1 MAAMIRLRGHP
12 AGTRVTDPRPAVDRV
27 APTQSNTNTPE
38 ASGPTAGRAEELRVD
53 HAVATLRAMPF
64 GGLDD
69 ATRSFA
75 LPPSVRASV
84 SPAIATLRWG
94 AVGFG
99 LAFAAPEAFRGSY
112 VAVATIAVCLFITTW
127 RTVIPI
133 RLASERTQDR
143 LVAVSDVI
151 VLGLAVGM
159 GGGLESPFI
168 FSLMAAMVVVAF
180 GWGYLAGGAALV
192 IGGSAIALGLPFGPT
207 TFAEQVDGQRDLALA
222 LVLLF
227 AVAASAFVRGRLLDA
242 EAGRGSLA
250 GQVVALND
258 ANELLSLVNSVART
272 LPTSLSLREALD
284 ASRRQIEQSFDAR
297 VICLLALDEHSEEW
311 VPKMAD
317 GCVLHPAYRTAALP
331 EPLAE
336 ALSSTDPVLRPDI
349 SAVPVTSRIAE
360 SSGSGLYVRLDTR
373 DATIGVLGLEHPE
386 PGHFTERH
394 VQVLTGTAEVLA
406 LTIDN
411 ARWFGRLRTL
421 GAEEERIRLARD
433 LHDRLG
439 QWLTYIGFEL
449 ERIIGTE
456 PARTEELRQLHEDVQ
471 AALDELRETLRQL
484 RSGVNEEQ
492 PLAVVGR
499 ELVNRFSERSDV
511 SATFTVAHPQDR
523 LPVPVE
529 NELLRIMQESLNN
542 VAKHAKA
549 SQVDVLWNVD
559 GGNFE
564 LVVADDGK
572 GFETAR
578 GVRDSAYGLVGMRE
592 RADVIGAQL
601 IIESRPGGGTTV
613 RVTAGNVGEPRSSA
627 TPNVP
632 MGRR

>member
-1 MAAMIRLRGHP
+1 M
-12 AGTRVTDPRPAVDRV
+12 TRTE
-27 APTQSNTNTPE
+27 TEKTTPE
-38 ASGPTAGRAEELRVD
+38 ANVARPDRADELRVD
-53 HAVATLRAMPF
+53 EAVAALRALPF

-112 VAVATIAVCLFITTW
+112 VAVATVAVCVFLTTW

-133 RLASERTQDR
+133 RLASERTRDR
-143 LVAVSDVI
+143 VVAATDVAV
-151 VLGLAVGM
+151 LGVAVGV

-180 GWGYLAGGAALV
+180 GWGYLAGAGAFALGTVTVV
-192 IGGSAIALGLPFGPT
+192 IGLPLGTT
-207 TFAEQVDGQRDLALA
+207 TFAEQVDGQRDLALE
-222 LVLLF
+222 LVLVA
-227 AVAASAFVRGRLLDA
+227 AVAAAAFVRGRLL
-242 EAGRGSLA
+242 ESEERSGSLA
-250 GQVVALND
+250 GQVASLSD
-258 ANELLSLVNSVART
+258 ANDLLSLVNSVART
-272 LPTSLSLREALD
+272 LPTSLTLREALE
-284 ASRRQIEQSFDAR
+284 ASRGQLERSFEPR
-297 VICLLALDEHSEEW
+297 VICLLALDEHAEEW
-311 VPKMAD
+311 VPKIAD
-317 GCVLHPAYRTAALP
+317 GTVLHPAYRSAALP
-331 EPLAE
+331 EPLAAARAVPE
-336 ALSSTDPVLRPDI
+336 PVLR
-349 SAVPVTSRIAE
+349 AELEPVAEGSDPHDRLAPTSR
-360 SSGSGLYVRLDTR
+360 SGLYVRLDTR
-373 DATIGVLGLEHPE
+373 DATIGLLGLEHPD
-386 PGHFTERH
+386 PGHFDERH
-394 VQVLTGTAEVLA
+394 VQQLRAMAEVLA

-421 GAEEERIRLARD
+421 GAEEERTRLARD

-449 ERIIGTE
+449 ERIMGSDTV
-456 PARTEELRQLHEDVQ
+456 RVDELTRLHGDVQ

-499 ELVNRFSERSDV
+499 DLVTRFAERSDV
-511 SATFTVAHPQDR
+511 EASFVVAHPGDR

-529 NELLRIMQESLNN
+529 NELLRIMQEALNN
-542 VAKHAKA
+542 VAKHARA
-549 SQVDVLWNVD
+549 DRVDVRWNVD

-564 LVVADDGK
+564 LTVADDGR

-592 RADVIGAQL
+592 RADVIGAHL
-601 IIESRPGGGTTV
+601 SIESRPGSGTTV
-613 RVTAGNVGEPRSSA
+613 RVTAGSVGNARSSA
-627 TPNVP
+627 APNVP
-632 MGRR
+632 MSTRSTES

>member
-1 MAAMIRLRGHP
+1 MTTPDASSS
-12 AGTRVTDPRPAVDRV
+12 RPG
-27 APTQSNTNTPE
+27 
-38 ASGPTAGRAEELRVD
+38 GPNDLRVD
-53 HAVATLRAMPF
+53 EAVAALRALPF

-75 LPPSVRASV
+75 LPPAVRASV

-99 LAFAAPEAFRGSY
+99 MAFAAPDAFSGSY
-112 VAVATIAVCLFITTW
+112 AAVATVAICIFVTTW

-133 RLASERTQDR
+133 RLASARLQDR
-143 LVAVSDVI
+143 VVAFTDVAV
-151 VLGLAVGM
+151 LGFAVGVD
-159 GGGLESPFI
+159 GGLESPFI

-180 GWGYLAGGAALV
+180 GWGYQAGWGALAIGAATMV
-192 IGGSAIALGLPFGPT
+192 VGIPLGTEG
-207 TFAEQVDGQRDLALA
+207 FAEQGDGQRDLALA
-222 LVLLF
+222 LVLVA
-227 AVAASAFVRGRLLDA
+227 AVAASAFMRGRLLDS
-242 EAGRGSLA
+242 ESRRGSLA
-250 GQVVALND
+250 GEVESLSD
-258 ANELLSLVNSVART
+258 ANELLSLVNRVART
-272 LPTSLSLREALD
+272 LPTSLTLREALD
-284 ASRRQIEQSFDAR
+284 ASRRQLEQTFEPR
-297 VICLLALDEHSEEW
+297 VICLLALDEHAEEW
-311 VPKMAD
+311 IPKLAD

-331 EPLAE
+331 EPLAT
-336 ALSSTDPVLRPDI
+336 ALSRPKPLLRRDLADTEPELRILST
-349 SAVPVTSRIAE
+349 
-360 SSGSGLYVRLDTR
+360 SGSGLYVRLDTR
-373 DATIGVLGLEHPE
+373 DATIGLLALEHPD
-386 PGHFTERH
+386 PDHFDERH
-394 VQVLTGTAEVLA
+394 VRQLQGMAEVLA

-449 ERIIGTE
+449 ERIMGSE
-456 PARTEELRQLHEDVQ
+456 PARTDELRRLYDDVQ

-484 RSGVNEEQ
+484 RSGVNDEQ
-492 PLAVVGR
+492 PLSIVGR
-499 ELVNRFSERSDV
+499 ELVTRFSERSDV
-511 SATFTVAHPQDR
+511 AATFTVAHPGDR

-542 VAKHAKA
+542 IAKHARA
-549 SQVDVLWNVD
+549 EHVEVIWTVD

-564 LVVADDGK
+564 LEVTDDGR

-601 IIESRPGGGTTV
+601 FVESQPGRGTTIRV
-613 RVTAGNVGEPRSSA
+613 RAGSIGEPRSA
-627 TPNVP
+627 TSPHVP
-632 MGRR
+632 MGSG

>member
-1 MAAMIRLRGHP
+1 MSPTEPTPTTEGESLRHG
-12 AGTRVTDPRPAVDRV
+12 GTED
-27 APTQSNTNTPE
+27 
-38 ASGPTAGRAEELRVD
+38 LRVD
-53 HAVATLRAMPF
+53 EAVAALRALPF

-75 LPPSVRASV
+75 LPPTVRASV

-112 VAVATIAVCLFITTW
+112 VAVATVAICVFVTTW

-133 RLASERTQDR
+133 RLASSRPQDR
-143 LVAVSDVI
+143 AIAYLDVVVLGVAVGI
-151 VLGLAVGM
+151 

-168 FSLMAAMVVVAF
+168 FSLMAAMMVVAF
-180 GWGYLAGGAALV
+180 GWGYLAGALALLLGGALMFVALP
-192 IGGSAIALGLPFGPT
+192 IGT
-207 TFAEQVDGQRDLALA
+207 TEYAEQLDGQRDLALVMVFL
-222 LVLLF
+222 LV
-227 AVAASAFVRGRLLDA
+227 VAGSAFMRGRLLDA

-250 GQVVALND
+250 GQVASLSD
-258 ANELLSLVNSVART
+258 ANDLLSLVNRVART
-272 LPTSLSLREALD
+272 LPTSLTLREALE
-284 ASRRQIEQSFDAR
+284 ASRQQIAQTFEPRA
-297 VICLLALDEHSEEW
+297 ICLLALDEQAEEW
-311 VPKMAD
+311 VPKLAD
-317 GCVLHPAYRTAALP
+317 GCVLHPAYRFAALP
-331 EPLAE
+331 EPLA
-336 ALSSTDPVLRPDI
+336 AAHARTTPLLRSTLSPGDE
-349 SAVPVTSRIAE
+349 RIATG
-360 SSGSGLYVRLDTR
+360 SHSGLYARLDTR
-373 DATIGVLGLEHPE
+373 DATIGLLALEHPD
-386 PGHFTERH
+386 PGHFDERH
-394 VQVLTGTAEVLA
+394 VRLLQGMAEVLA

-449 ERIIGTE
+449 ERIMGTDA
-456 PARTEELRQLHEDVQ
+456 PKADELQHLYDDVQ

-484 RSGVNEEQ
+484 RSGVNDDQ
-492 PLAVVGR
+492 PLSVVGR
-499 ELVNRFSERSDV
+499 DIVNRFAERSDIA
-511 SATFTVAHPQDR
+511 ATFSVTRPADR

-542 VAKHAKA
+542 VAKHARA
-549 SQVDVLWNVD
+549 QHVEVTWTVD

-564 LVVADDGK
+564 LEVRDDGR
-572 GFETAR
+572 GFEMAR

-601 IIESRPGGGTTV
+601 TIESRPGGGTTV
-613 RVTAGNVGEPRSSA
+613 RVTAGTPPERRSSSA
-627 TPNVP
+627 STVP
-632 MGRR
+632 MGQG

>member
-1 MAAMIRLRGHP
+1 MI
-12 AGTRVTDPRPAVDRV
+12 
-27 APTQSNTNTPE
+27 TPE
-38 ASGPTAGRAEELRVD
+38 ASSSRPAGPNELRVD
-53 HAVATLRAMPF
+53 EAVAALRALPF

-112 VAVATIAVCLFITTW
+112 VAVATVAVCIFLTTW

-133 RLASERTQDR
+133 RLASTRLRDR
-143 LVAVSDVI
+143 VVAFTDVA
-151 VLGLAVGM
+151 VLGLAVGV

-168 FSLMAAMVVVAF
+168 FSLMAGMVVVAF
-180 GWGYLAGGAALV
+180 GWGYLAGGGALLVGAATIA
-192 IGGSAIALGLPFGPT
+192 IGIPLGATAYG
-207 TFAEQVDGQRDLALA
+207 EQTDGQRDLALA
-222 LVLLF
+222 LVLVF
-227 AVAASAFVRGRLLDA
+227 AVAAAAFMRGRLLDA
-242 EAGRGSLA
+242 ESRRGSLA
-250 GQVVALND
+250 GQVASLSD
-258 ANELLSLVNSVART
+258 ANDLLSLVNRVART
-272 LPTSLSLREALD
+272 LPTSLTLREALE
-284 ASRRQIEQSFDAR
+284 ASRQQIELTFDPR
-297 VICLLALDEHSEEW
+297 VVCLLALDEHAEEW
-311 VPKMAD
+311 IPKLAD

-331 EPLAE
+331 EPLAA
-336 ALSSTDPVLRPDI
+336 ALAQPTPLLRSDLTG
-349 SAVPVTSRIAE
+349 SVVPPGVPSDHRVVAT
-360 SSGSGLYVRLDTR
+360 SGSGLYVRLDTR
-373 DATIGVLGLEHPE
+373 DATIGLLALEHPE
-386 PGHFTERH
+386 PGHFDERH
-394 VQVLTGTAEVLA
+394 VRLLQGMAEVLA

-421 GAEEERIRLARD
+421 GAEEERVRLARD

-449 ERIIGTE
+449 ERIMGTE
-456 PARTEELRQLHEDVQ
+456 PTRTEELRHLYDDVQ

-484 RSGVNEEQ
+484 RSGVNDEQ
-492 PLAVVGR
+492 PLSVVGR
-499 ELVNRFSERSDV
+499 ELVSRFSERSDV
-511 SATFTVAHPQDR
+511 AATFVVAHPGDR

-542 VAKHAKA
+542 IAKHARA
-549 SQVDVLWNVD
+549 EHVQVVWTVD

-564 LVVADDGK
+564 LEVTDDGR

-578 GVRDSAYGLVGMRE
+578 GVRESAYGLVGMRE

-601 IIESRPGGGTTV
+601 LVESRPGNGTTIRV
-613 RVTAGNVGEPRSSA
+613 RAGSVDEPRSS
-627 TPNVP
+627 TSPHVP
-632 MGRR
+632 MGSG

>member
-1 MAAMIRLRGHP
+1 M
-12 AGTRVTDPRPAVDRV
+12 T
-27 APTQSNTNTPE
+27 PTEPTTTTPE
-38 ASGPTAGRAEELRVD
+38 ASRSTAGGADELRVD
-53 HAVATLRAMPF
+53 EAVAALRALPF

-94 AVGFG
+94 AAGFG

-133 RLASERTQDR
+133 RLASARTQDR
-143 LVAVSDVI
+143 LVAGTDVA
-151 VLGLAVGM
+151 VLGLAVGV

-180 GWGYLAGGAALV
+180 GWGHLAGGAGLLL
-192 IGGSAIALGLPFGPT
+192 GGCTMAIGLPFGPT
-207 TFAEQVDGQRDLALA
+207 TFAEQVDGQRDPALA
-222 LVLLF
+222 LVLVL
-227 AVAASAFVRGRLLDA
+227 AVAAAAFVRGRLLDS
-242 EAGRGSLA
+242 EVSRGSLA
-250 GQVVALND
+250 GQVVSLTD
-258 ANELLSLVNSVART
+258 ANDLLTLVNSVART
-272 LPTSLSLREALD
+272 LPTSLSLREALE
-284 ASRRQIEQSFDAR
+284 AARRQIEQSFDTR
-297 VICLLALDEHSEEW
+297 VVCLLALDEHSEEW

-331 EPLAE
+331 EPLAV
-336 ALSSTDPVLRPDI
+336 ALASPGPVLRTDLTQ
-349 SAVPVTSRIAE
+349 VPITARVAGT
-360 SSGSGLYVRLDTR
+360 SGSGLYVRLDTR
-373 DATIGVLGLEHPE
+373 DATIGVLALEHPD

-394 VQVLTGTAEVLA
+394 VQVLSGMAEVLA

-449 ERIIGTE
+449 ERIMGTE
-456 PARTEELRQLHEDVQ
+456 PARIEELRHLHDDVQ
-471 AALDELRETLRQL
+471 VALDELRETLRQL

-511 SATFTVAHPQDR
+511 AATFTVAHPNDR

-549 SQVDVLWNVD
+549 QHVAVFWNVD

-564 LVVADDGK
+564 LEVADDGK

-601 IIESRPGGGTTV
+601 SIESHPGGGTV
-613 RVTAGNVGEPRSSA
+613 IRVTAGSIGEPRSST
-627 TPNVP
+627 TPRVP
-632 MGRR
+632 MGQG

>member
-1 MAAMIRLRGHP
+1 M
-12 AGTRVTDPRPAVDRV
+12 VTDPARRVDRV
-27 APTQSNTNTPE
+27 SPTEPTTPTPE
-38 ASGPTAGRAEELRVD
+38 ADRPRPGGSDELRVD
-53 HAVATLRAMPF
+53 EAVAALRALPF

-112 VAVATIAVCLFITTW
+112 VAVATVAICTFVTTW

-133 RLASERTQDR
+133 RLASERFRDR
-143 LVAVSDVI
+143 ALAYLDVAV
-151 VLGLAVGM
+151 LAVAVGI

-168 FSLMAAMVVVAF
+168 FSLMAAMIVVAF
-180 GWGYLAGGAALV
+180 GWGYLAG
-192 IGGSAIALGLPFGPT
+192 ALGLLLGGAVMLLALPIGT
-207 TFAEQVDGQRDLALA
+207 TGYEAQVDGQRDLALA
-222 LVLLF
+222 MVFVLV
-227 AVAASAFVRGRLLDA
+227 VAAAAFVRGRLLDA
-242 EAGRGSLA
+242 EARRGTLA
-250 GQVVALND
+250 GQVASLSD
-258 ANELLSLVNSVART
+258 ANDLLSLVNSVART
-272 LPTSLSLREALD
+272 LPTSLTLREALE
-284 ASRRQIEQSFDAR
+284 ASRHQISQTFEPR
-297 VICLLALDEHSEEW
+297 VICLLALDEHAEEW
-311 VPKMAD
+311 VPKLAD

-331 EPLAE
+331 EPLA
-336 ALSSTDPVLRPDI
+336 AVRTMPTPLLRPVLSIGDERI
-349 SAVPVTSRIAE
+349 STGSQ
-360 SSGSGLYVRLDTR
+360 SGLYARLDTR
-373 DATIGVLGLEHPE
+373 DATIGLLALEHPD
-386 PGHFTERH
+386 PDHFDERH
-394 VQVLTGTAEVLA
+394 VRLLQGMAEVLA

-421 GAEEERIRLARD
+421 GAEEERVRLARD

-449 ERIIGTE
+449 ERIMGSE
-456 PARTEELRQLHEDVQ
+456 PARTEELQHLYDDVQ

-492 PLAVVGR
+492 PLSVLGR
-499 ELVNRFSERSDV
+499 EIVNSFAERSDV
-511 SATFTVAHPQDR
+511 AATFTVVRPGDR

-542 VAKHAKA
+542 VAKHARA
-549 SQVDVLWNVD
+549 EHVEVTWAVD

-564 LVVADDGK
+564 LVVSDDGR

-601 IIESRPGGGTTV
+601 TIDSRPGGGTTV
-613 RVTAGNVGEPRSSA
+613 RVSAGGADERRSST
-627 TPNVP
+627 TPTVP
-632 MGRR
+632 MGTG